1 MDSTNS
7 VGKSGEE
14 IAMQFLVQKG
24 YIIVGRNYRFGKGEI
39 DIIAEDCDELVF
51 VEVKYRKSDEYGH
64 PVYAISTGK
73 QKQLVK
79 LAKSY
84 LYVKNISNK
93 IIRFDVVTIKKE
105 LETEIIEHIKD
116 AFMEW

>member
-1 MDSTNS
+1 MISTSS

-14 IAMQFLVQKG
+14 IALLYLVQKG
-24 YIIVGRNYRFGKGEI
+24 YQIIGRNYRYGKGEI
-39 DIIAEDCDELVF
+39 DIIAEDGDELVF
-51 VEVKYRKSDEYGH
+51 VEVKFRKSDEYGH
-64 PVYAISTGK
+64 PVYAVSAGK

-84 LYVKNISNK
+84 IYVKNISDK
-93 IIRFDVVTIKKE
+93 LIRFDVVTIKKE
-105 LETEIIEHIKD
+105 GDSEVIEHIKD